1 MTARLGRIAPIALA
15 RAWCCRKAL
24 TFQPFADSIRSI
36 GSRRFSPSGA
46 FMAQK
51 VQVILVDDVD
61 GGEAA
66 ETVSFALDGVSYEID
81 VSGKNANALRDALAP
96 WVGHARRVGGRS
108 GGSGR
113 SRGSS
118 GGGGGGGRSRG
129 SSGSGGGG
137 GGKHDLSDVR
147 SWARENG
154 YQVSDRGRVS
164 SEVIAAYEKA
174 H

>member
-1 MTARLGRIAPIALA
+1 
-15 RAWCCRKAL
+15 
-24 TFQPFADSIRSI
+24 
-36 GSRRFSPSGA
+36 
-46 FMAQK
+46 MAQK

-61 GGEAA
+61 GGEAS

-81 VSGKNANALRDALAP
+81 VSESNAAALRDALAP

-108 GGSGR
+108 GGSSGGGSGR
-113 SRGSS
+113 SRGNS
-118 GGGGGGGRSRG
+118 
-129 SSGSGGGG
+129 
-137 GGKHDLSDVR
+137 KHDLSDVR

-154 YQVSDRGRVS
+154 FQVSDRGRVS